1 MVQIILFVLVA
12 ALSSCNSFLVAK
24 HCVSKHARLALHR
37 AVTDDRLAE
46 CVTDLFL
53 DAPEEVRTPKKLST
67 QGVGVP
73 KWLRG
78 TLFRN
83 GPGMFGAQGTA
94 KSGDKDA
101 KIRRYNHVFDGLA
114 KITRYHFGDDN
125 SVTYSSRFI
134 DSNFY
139 KVLKKR
145 QYNSNHH
152 VHEFF

>member
-1 MVQIILFVLVA
+1 MVQTIFFVLVA
-12 ALSSCNSFLVAK
+12 TLSSCNSFLVAK
-24 HCVSKHARLALHR
+24 HCVSKHARLMPYH
-37 AVTDDRLAE
+37 AVTDDRLAD

-67 QGVGVP
+67 QGAGIP
-73 KWLRG
+73 EWLKG
-78 TLFRN
+78 TLYRN

-94 KSGDKDA
+94 KSDDKDA

-139 KVLKKR
+139 KVHRKKGFF
-145 QYNSNHH
+145 SNHYIH
-152 VHEFF
+152 QIQ

>member
-1 MVQIILFVLVA
+1 MPY
-12 ALSSCNSFLVAK
+12 
-24 HCVSKHARLALHR
+24 R
-37 AVTDDRLAE
+37 AVTDDRLAD

-67 QGVGVP
+67 QGAGIP
-73 KWLRG
+73 EWLKG
-78 TLFRN
+78 TLYRN
-83 GPGMFGAQGTA
+83 GPGMFGAQG
-94 KSGDKDA
+94 DVDRDA

-139 KVLKKR
+139 KVYSKR
-145 QYNSNHH
+145 RSVSN
-152 VHEFF
+152 